1 MELSKC
7 DSTLNRSTVEA
18 VGFGNVWSLL
28 GNGKSYPSQY
38 IMSTDYMIFLYD
50 LIIDPETVKD
60 RQIVFLHR
68 GRGVYV
74 ELDYIDGAPN
84 TTP

>member
-1 MELSKC
+1 
-7 DSTLNRSTVEA
+7 
-18 VGFGNVWSLL
+18 
-28 GNGKSYPSQY
+28 
-38 IMSTDYMIFLYD
+38 MSTDYMIFLYG